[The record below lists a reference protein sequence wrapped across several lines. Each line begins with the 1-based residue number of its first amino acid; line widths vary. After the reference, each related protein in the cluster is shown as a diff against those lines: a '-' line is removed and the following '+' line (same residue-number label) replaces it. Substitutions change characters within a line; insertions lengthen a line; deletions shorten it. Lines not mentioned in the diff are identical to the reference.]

1 MPIVILTDSA
11 SDIEASVRQSL
22 GIVSVPLKVMF
33 GSETYLDGVT
43 ISSGEFFDKL
53 KQSSALPTTSQPSP
67 IEFAEAYKGIVEQHG
82 KDVQI
87 IVIMLSAAL
96 SGTYQSAMIAKTMM
110 EDEVDITVIDSRKA
124 SFVHGLICV
133 EAARAAQEGKSKQ
146 QILDMIDR
154 YLDEVQVY
162 FIVDT
167 LEFLQKG
174 GRIGRAS
181 AVIGSLLNIKPILM
195 LDPAGY
201 VSAFDKVRGT
211 KKALSRVLE
220 ALQEYAQGQRV
231 KVAVLHSSVP
241 EQAAEMLARIKQ
253 EFSVSESYIQEI
265 GPVIGTHTGPGLLG
279 FVMVKE

>member
-1 MPIVILTDSA
+1 MSIVILTDSA

-33 GSETYLDGVT
+33 GSETFLDGVT
-43 ISSGEFFDKL
+43 ISSSEFFEKL
-53 KQSSALPTTSQPSP
+53 KQSDALPTTSQPSP
-67 IEFAEAYKGIVEQHG
+67 IDFAEAYKGIIEQHG

-87 IVIMLSAAL
+87 IVITLSAAL

-124 SFVHGLICV
+124 SFVHGMICV
-133 EAARAAQEGKSKQ
+133 DAAKAAKDGKNKQ

-154 YLDEVQVY
+154 YVDDVHIY

-167 LEFLQKG
+167 LEYLQKG

-201 VSAFDKVRGT
+201 VTAYDKVRGT
-211 KKALSRVLE
+211 KKALNRVIE
-220 ALQEYAQGQRV
+220 ALQESVQGQPV
-231 KVAVLHSSVP
+231 KLAILHGSVP
-241 EQAAEMLARIKQ
+241 EQAAELLDRLKQ
-253 EFSVSESYIQEI
+253 EFQVSESYVVEV
-265 GPVIGTHTGPGLLG
+265 GPVIGTHTGPGVLG
-279 FVMVKE
+279 IMMVKE